1 MSTVTLSPA
10 TTGKGTAQNDIEL
23 KQNNMETITS
33 ILTDTYWSPL
43 AVGIGIGLLSW
54 LSFLISGK
62 PIATSTT
69 FARVGGM
76 IEEAV
81 TGENAEKKPYY
92 KKIKLEVN
100 WQLMLV
106 VGVVLGSFLSAI
118 ISGDFQVGVWVP
130 SLWASA
136 FGDNA
141 LLRVIVAFAG
151 GIILGFG
158 SRFAGGCTSG
168 HGISGTLQLAVSS
181 WISAIFF
188 FVGGII
194 TAHIIYL
201 VIA

>member
-1 MSTVTLSPA
+1 M
-10 TTGKGTAQNDIEL
+10 D
-23 KQNNMETITS
+23 TITS
-33 ILTDTYWSPL
+33 IFTDTNWSPY

-69 FARVGGM
+69 FARTGGM
-76 IEEAV
+76 IENLI
-81 TGENAEKKPYY
+81 TGGKAEQRPYY
-92 KKIKLEVN
+92 KKIKLKLN
-100 WQLMLV
+100 WQWMLV

-136 FGDNA
+136 FGDSV
-141 LLRVIVAFAG
+141 LLRLLVAVAG

-158 SRFAGGCTSG
+158 ARFAGGCTSG

-181 WISAIFF
+181 WVSAIFF

-194 TAHIIYL
+194 AAHIIFL
-201 VIA
+201 GIA

>member
-1 MSTVTLSPA
+1 
-10 TTGKGTAQNDIEL
+10 
-23 KQNNMETITS
+23 METIASFFTATS
-33 ILTDTYWSPL
+33 WS
-43 AVGIGIGLLSW
+43 AYIVGICIGILSW

-69 FARVGGM
+69 FARAGGM
-76 IEEAV
+76 IEEII
-81 TGENAEKKPYY
+81 TGEETKRRSYY
-92 KKIKLEVN
+92 KKIKLKIN

-130 SLWASA
+130 SLWESA
-136 FGDNA
+136 FGDSA
-141 LLRVIVAFAG
+141 LLRVLVAVAG

-158 SRFAGGCTSG
+158 ARFAGGCTSG
-168 HGISGTLQLAVSS
+168 HGISGTMQLAVSS

-194 TAHIIYL
+194 TAHIMYHY
-201 VIA
+201 IA

>member
-1 MSTVTLSPA
+1 
-10 TTGKGTAQNDIEL
+10 
-23 KQNNMETITS
+23 METIAS
-33 ILTDTYWSPL
+33 IFTDTYWSPY

-69 FARVGGM
+69 FARIGGM
-76 IEEAV
+76 IEEAIA
-81 TGENAEKKPYY
+81 GEKTKQRPYY
-92 KKIKLEVN
+92 KKIKLKIN

-106 VGVVLGSFLSAI
+106 VGVVLGSFLSAV
-118 ISGDFQVGVWVP
+118 ISGDLQFGVWVP
-130 SLWASA
+130 SLWTSG
-136 FGDNA
+136 FGDSA
-141 LLRVIVAFAG
+141 ILRVLVALAG

-158 SRFAGGCTSG
+158 ARFAGGCTSG

-181 WISAIFF
+181 WVSAIFF

-194 TAHIIYL
+194 TAHIIYF

>member
-1 MSTVTLSPA
+1 M
-10 TTGKGTAQNDIEL
+10 N
-23 KQNNMETITS
+23 TITS
-33 ILTDTYWSPL
+33 VLTDTYWSPY

-62 PIATSTT
+62 PIATSTS
-69 FARVGGM
+69 FAQTGGM
-76 IEEAV
+76 IANFIS
-81 TGENAEKKPYY
+81 GGKAEKRLYY
-92 KKIKLEVN
+92 KKIKLKIN
-100 WQLMLV
+100 WQWMLV
-106 VGVVLGSFLSAI
+106 LGVVIGSFLSAV
-118 ISGDFQVGVWVP
+118 ISGDLQVNAWVP
-130 SLWASA
+130 SLWSSA
-136 FGDNA
+136 FGNSA
-141 LLRVIVAFAG
+141 LLRVFVALVG

-181 WISAIFF
+181 WVSAIFF

>member
-1 MSTVTLSPA
+1 
-10 TTGKGTAQNDIEL
+10 
-23 KQNNMETITS
+23 METIASVFTAAN
-33 ILTDTYWSPL
+33 WSPY

-69 FARVGGM
+69 FARAGGM
-76 IEEAV
+76 IEEMI
-81 TGENAEKKPYY
+81 TGDKAKQRPYY
-92 KKIKLEVN
+92 KKIKLQIN
-100 WQLMLV
+100 WQWMLV
-106 VGVVLGSFLSAI
+106 VGVVIGAFLSAV
-118 ISGDFQVGVWVP
+118 ISGDFQANAWVP

-136 FGDNA
+136 FGDSA
-141 LLRVIVAFAG
+141 VLRVLVAVAG

-158 SRFAGGCTSG
+158 ARFAGGCTSG

-194 TAHIIYL
+194 TAHLIFKF
-201 VIA
+201 IA